1 MKNKLWSTDIMQ
13 HNQLGNAPY
22 QIQELGVQIK
32 NVLQT
37 VRRNLVNV
45 HKLAAK
51 IYQIRPTQERPWI
64 YTTDLHH
71 GSTPRIYTTN
81 LQHGSTP
88 GIYTRDL
95 HPGEE
100 HELKSWSPAR
110 LLSTEII
117 SRCLR
122 SRWTPASSPRLCG
135 GIAER
140 HRSGRLAWTLLRGQ

>member
-1 MKNKLWSTDIMQ
+1 MQ

-37 VRRNLVNV
+37 VRRNLVKV

-64 YTTDLHH
+64 YTTNLHQE
-71 GSTPRIYTTN
+71 STPR
-81 LQHGSTP
+81 
-88 GIYTRDL
+88 IYTRDL

-100 HELKSWSPAR
+100 HELKS
-110 LLSTEII
+110 
-117 SRCLR
+117 
-122 SRWTPASSPRLCG
+122 
-135 GIAER
+135 
-140 HRSGRLAWTLLRGQ
+140 